1 MGSTRDEV
9 GGGYRRYSA
18 AELGMQLRGWTWR
31 NEGRG
36 KVLQSTY
43 LLPWQAW
50 PVRSQ
55 RVSAGG

>member
-31 NEGRG
+31 NEGRS
-36 KVLQSTY
+36 KVLQFTY

-55 RVSAGG
+55 